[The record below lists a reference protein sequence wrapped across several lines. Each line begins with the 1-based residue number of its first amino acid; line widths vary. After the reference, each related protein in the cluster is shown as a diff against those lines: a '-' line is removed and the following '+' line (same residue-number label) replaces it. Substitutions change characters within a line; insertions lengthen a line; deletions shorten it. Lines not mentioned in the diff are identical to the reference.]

1 MPTSATLL
9 YPALQEYRGRL
20 TRPEKWADWTP
31 NEGDVVVCTPAKSG
45 TTWTQT
51 MIAMLLYGTTEL
63 PDRLSALSPWLDSA
77 LGDADRVPNVPLSPS
92 GRRVV
97 KTHTPSDGFPIW
109 KGVHV
114 VAVYRHPLDVFLSIR
129 KHVINMK
136 DAEDPVLC
144 GPLPTA
150 LESYLNGVFDPQA
163 SDKDSLSSVISH
175 YSKTTQRPHQKGLV
189 LLHYANMI
197 ADPVTT
203 VRKLADDLSIE
214 HDPTLI
220 EAIVRATRIDTMRS
234 KAKYYAPE
242 GGKGFWTQDAAFF
255 DGGGTRKWEGLLS
268 GVEEARFLEVLHQLL
283 PSTVEQQWL
292 TIGK

>member
-9 YPALQEYRGRL
+9 HPALKEYHGRL
-20 TRPEKWADWTP
+20 TRPEKWEKWAP
-31 NEGDVVVCTPAKSG
+31 NEGDVIVCTPAKCG

-77 LGDADRVPNVPLSPS
+77 LDDADRVHDVPLSPS

-97 KTHTPSDGFPIW
+97 KTHTPSDGFAIW
-109 KGVHV
+109 EGVRV

-129 KHVINMK
+129 KHVMNMK
-136 DAEDPVLC
+136 DADDPVLC

-150 LESYLNGVFDPQA
+150 LEHYLNEVFDPQE
-163 SDKDSLSSVISH
+163 SEKDSLSSVISH
-175 YSKTTQRPHQKGLV
+175 YSKTTRRPHQKGLV

-197 ADPVTT
+197 ADPVAA
-203 VRKLADDLSIE
+203 VRKLADDLLIE

-220 EAIVRATRIDTMRS
+220 NAIARATQIDTMRS
-234 KAKYYAPE
+234 KAKYFAPE
-242 GGKGFWTQDAAFF
+242 GGKDFWTEDAAFF

-268 GVEEARFLEVLHQLL
+268 GEEEARFSDVLSLLL

-292 TIGK
+292 TTGK